1 MTEPQPLAAPEENAR
16 LAALYQVSRALGS
29 SLDLDETLLVVMR
42 AAIRLTGAERG
53 FLMLFDEAGELV
65 FKVALNAHGA
75 SLEAEQFEISHGVV
89 REIAQTGT
97 PVVTT
102 NAAKDPRFASQ
113 ESVVTFALRSIL
125 AVPLMGRGRMSGV
138 LYVDNKIRD
147 ALFELSDLELLNAFA
162 GQAAMAIEN
171 ARLHTQTD
179 KALTAR
185 VAEQAALAEENARLK
200 AALTQ
205 ARDSKSEFVRTVSHE
220 LKIPMTSIKG
230 YTDLLKMVG
239 QLNPQQEQFVGVIRA
254 NVDRMAVLVS
264 DLADIARVDSGRL
277 KVEIETVDLRD
288 SVREVLASLRG
299 PLESKQQSVT
309 QDFPPDLPRL
319 RTDSMRLVQVLA
331 NLINNA
337 HKYSPAGHGISVA
350 ATVEDG
356 FVHVR
361 VCDQGYGI
369 APADQA
375 RLFEQF
381 FRSDEPAIRE
391 QPGWGLGLHLSKR
404 LVELLGGEIRA
415 ESTPGEGSTFVFT
428 VPAEN

>member
-1 MTEPQPLAAPEENAR
+1 
-16 LAALYQVSRALGS
+16 
-29 SLDLDETLLVVMR
+29 
-42 AAIRLTGAERG
+42 
-53 FLMLFDEAGELV
+53 
-65 FKVALNAHGA
+65 
-75 SLEAEQFEISHGVV
+75 
-89 REIAQTGT
+89 
-97 PVVTT
+97 
-102 NAAKDPRFASQ
+102 
-113 ESVVTFALRSIL
+113 
-125 AVPLMGRGRMSGV
+125 
-138 LYVDNKIRD
+138 VDNKIRD

-179 KALTAR
+179 KALAAR
-185 VAEQAALAEENARLK
+185 VAEHAALVEENARLK
-200 AALTQ
+200 AAASQ

-288 SVREVLASLRG
+288 SVREALASLRG

-350 ATVEDG
+350 ATAEDG